1 MRSLQDLTLLSSI
14 KFVVVVVVVVVVGSI
29 LPVQRLF
36 AKHLIKAHNLKK
48 TFYSVV
54 TIKKKNRWVT
64 V

>member
-14 KFVVVVVVVVVVGSI
+14 KFVVVVVVVVVGSI

-48 TFYSVV
+48 N
-54 TIKKKNRWVT
+54 IL
-64 V
+64 

>member
-14 KFVVVVVVVVVVGSI
+14 KFVVVVGSI

-48 TFYSVV
+48 HFIV
-54 TIKKKNRWVT
+54 
-64 V
+64 

>member
-14 KFVVVVVVVVVVGSI
+14 KFVVVVVGSI

-48 TFYSVV
+48 HFIV
-54 TIKKKNRWVT
+54 
-64 V
+64 